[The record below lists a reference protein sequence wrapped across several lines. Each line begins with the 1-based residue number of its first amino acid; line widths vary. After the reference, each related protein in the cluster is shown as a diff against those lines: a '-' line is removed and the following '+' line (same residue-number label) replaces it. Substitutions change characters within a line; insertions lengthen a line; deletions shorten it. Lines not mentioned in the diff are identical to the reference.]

1 MFYIAL
7 FAICFLITIWVC
19 DYLFSLNWSSL
30 TVCTAHGVGTR
41 CQILPELW
49 NIEYLLKLLVLSILM
64 STSLVRISP
73 TSTPYSHDL
82 KTGHSKSGSI
92 RKPNK
97 TVQFSNGQPFHGSI
111 FKCHL
116 KTGQNDHSKTGPF
129 HIRSTFDHSKTG
141 HVRFSNPRF
150 TVIIFVSGHVRD
162 TNDRLVSLLSL

>member
-41 CQILPELW
+41 CQISPELW

-92 RKPNK
+92 WKPDILK
-97 TVQFSNGQPFHGSI
+97 VEMSNGWPFENQTKPSSFPMVNH
-111 FKCHL
+111 FM
-116 KTGQNDHSKTGPF
+116 
-129 HIRSTFDHSKTG
+129 
-141 HVRFSNPRF
+141 VRFSNAIWKPDKTTIPKPDHF
-150 TVIIFVSGHVRD
+150 ISD
-162 TNDRLVSLLSL
+162 LLSTIQKLDTSGFRIPTVFE